1 MGNVSSEEEGVAG
14 TPGLEVPSTPQ
25 PSSPLDVAYQEI
37 LTPDA
42 GVLTADVGTMQPP
55 NAAVGSDCAARVQT
69 GVDVIIGVITYSTR
83 INLIDLQ

>member
-14 TPGLEVPSTPQ
+14 TPGLEVPSTPP

-42 GVLTADVGTMQPP
+42 GVLTADVGTVQQPTVAVVSDY
-55 NAAVGSDCAARVQT
+55 AAHVET
-69 GVDVIIGVITYSTR
+69 GVDVILTTLIIT
-83 INLIDLQ
+83 L